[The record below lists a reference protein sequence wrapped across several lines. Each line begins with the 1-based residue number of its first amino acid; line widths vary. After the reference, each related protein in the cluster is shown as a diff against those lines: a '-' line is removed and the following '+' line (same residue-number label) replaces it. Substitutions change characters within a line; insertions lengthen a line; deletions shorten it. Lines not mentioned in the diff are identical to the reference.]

1 MSAVPSDRGDSA
13 PAEPRPPRLAAAHSY
28 VDAMPFEPALPCP
41 VCRSQ
46 VDPLRAP
53 AVLAL
58 ETGFRYFC
66 GRACLEQ
73 YRTTEPSRRLAVMR
87 PSAVRPVG
95 ARGEELVQ
103 AVPAVQRAE
112 PPAPTQLPVWLPWLV
127 LPVCAIAFFP
137 DTLLRAGCVAV
148 LLGALV
154 WVLGAA
160 RNLHEEFAWSGVW
173 LPAAGVV
180 SLAAAG
186 LGLSDP
192 WLLAT
197 SGLGVILCWA
207 RELLAQRAQT
217 PLDALLAE
225 LAERVPRQARVSL
238 TDAQDAD
245 SYATRNSTT
254 ESVRAGEE
262 VAVEAGEVVPV
273 DGVVAQGEATV
284 LLHPAAKMSVVRRQG
299 DALLAGARVLEGSVR
314 VTATRVG
321 SARALFRPPSFGQ
334 ELATG
339 AAGVVRAVARGKAPW
354 VAALYAGVVVALAL
368 TFRNGLFATCATF
381 GTAMLALPVLS
392 LVRGVR
398 LSFVS
403 ASALGASRGI
413 VFRDAA
419 TLERAG
425 RVGAAALS
433 TDRTVTTG
441 ACNLV
446 EVSPLGREHSANE
459 LTALAMGAE
468 SAVEDHPIARAI
480 TAYGQERGIAPA
492 LLRRVAYA
500 RGRGVTALVEGGGA
514 LVLGNRQA
522 LLNAGVSV
530 AVADRE
536 AQRAEAMGRTV
547 VFLAVGG
554 RVRALFVLEDP
565 VRPEARAAVQTL
577 IDLDVEVVLLAGDHR
592 TTVESLARPL
602 DITHIKAELTSE
614 ERAQEVTRLRDA
626 GVVVAV
632 IGHAPD
638 DELAFATSDVAL
650 TLDAA
655 GGVHEGDIAVG
666 SDDLRDAADALVLAQ
681 RARRNVQTVLALTL
695 GGGLALATV
704 AALGVGHPA
713 LVLALS
719 LGIDAWALPSPAR
732 LLRRRKRM
740 FGATRSGVG
749 LMRRA

>member
-1 MSAVPSDRGDSA
+1 
-13 PAEPRPPRLAAAHSY
+13 
-28 VDAMPFEPALPCP
+28 
-41 VCRSQ
+41 
-46 VDPLRAP
+46 
-53 AVLAL
+53 
-58 ETGFRYFC
+58 
-66 GRACLEQ
+66 
-73 YRTTEPSRRLAVMR
+73 
-87 PSAVRPVG
+87 
-95 ARGEELVQ
+95 
-103 AVPAVQRAE
+103 
-112 PPAPTQLPVWLPWLV
+112 
-127 LPVCAIAFFP
+127 
-137 DTLLRAGCVAV
+137 
-148 LLGALV
+148 
-154 WVLGAA
+154 
-160 RNLHEEFAWSGVW
+160 
-173 LPAAGVV
+173 
-180 SLAAAG
+180 
-186 LGLSDP
+186 
-192 WLLAT
+192 
-197 SGLGVILCWA
+197 
-207 RELLAQRAQT
+207 
-217 PLDALLAE
+217 
-225 LAERVPRQARVSL
+225 
-238 TDAQDAD
+238 
-245 SYATRNSTT
+245 
-254 ESVRAGEE
+254 VRAGEE
-262 VAVEAGEVVPV
+262 VLVEAGEVVPV

-284 LLHPAAKMSVVRRQG
+284 VLHPAAKTSVVRRPG
-299 DALLAGARVLEGSVR
+299 DALLAGARVMEGSVR

-334 ELATG
+334 ELASG
-339 AAGVVRAVARGKAPW
+339 SALMVRAVARGKTPW
-354 VAALYAGVVVALAL
+354 VAALYAGVVVSLAL
-368 TFRNGLFATCATF
+368 TFGAGFFQACAAS
-381 GTAMLALPVLS
+381 GSALLAFPLLA

-425 RVGAAALS
+425 RIGAAALC

-441 ACNLV
+441 ACSLV
-446 EVSPLGREHSANE
+446 EVSPLGREHSASE

-480 TAYGQERGIAPA
+480 TRYGQERGIVPA
-492 LLRRVAYA
+492 ALRRVAYA

-577 IDLDVEVVLLAGDHR
+577 IDLAVEVVLLAGDHR

-681 RARRNVQTVLALTL
+681 RARRNVQ
-695 GGGLALATV
+695 G
-704 AALGVGHPA
+704 
-713 LVLALS
+713 VLALS
-719 LGIDAWALPSPAR
+719 LGGGVMLAAAAALGLAHPALALALSLAIDAWALPSPAR
-732 LLRRRKRM
+732 LLRRRKRS